1 MAVTATF
8 QTLHD
13 GMRNAVVQVNLTAD
27 SVGDINPTIAVDVSA
42 MTPPAKS
49 VKIKRASWTVEGG
62 TVHLLWDGYAEDAPA
77 LLMAGQG
84 VMDYCGI
91 GGMPS
96 QGVPPGDLLLKTSGF
111 TAGSTATIELELR
124 KKL

>member
-1 MAVTATF
+1 MALTATF

-49 VKIKRASWTVEGG
+49 VKVKLDILCLILYKQTGG
-62 TVHLLWDGYAEDAPA
+62 SRTARSGEIRCFRWKSAPRQW
-77 LLMAGQG
+77 LG
-84 VMDYCGI
+84 
-91 GGMPS
+91 
-96 QGVPPGDLLLKTSGF
+96 
-111 TAGSTATIELELR
+111 AT
-124 KKL
+124 KNNS

>member
-13 GMRNAVVQVNLTAD
+13 GMRNAVVQINLSAD
-27 SVGDINPTIAVDVSA
+27 SVGDMNSTIAVDVSA

-62 TVHLLWDGYAEDAPA
+62 TVALLWDGYAEDAPA
-77 LLMAGQG
+77 ILMAGQG
-84 VMDYCGI
+84 VMDYCSS

-96 QGVPPGDLLLKTSGF
+96 QGVPPGDILMKTSGF
-111 TAGSTATIELELR
+111 TAGSTGTVHLELR
-124 KKL
+124 KK